1 MIMEKRVLSNGVEI
15 PAIGLGVY
23 LSPEGQA
30 TADSVRWAVEA
41 GYRHIDTAA
50 VYGNEVGVGRGIKAS
65 GIDRKDCK
73 RNFPCHKEACNSQNP
88 YWI

>member
-30 TADSVRWAVEA
+30 
-41 GYRHIDTAA
+41 
-50 VYGNEVGVGRGIKAS
+50 NGRFGALGSGS
-65 GIDRKDCK
+65 GI
-73 RNFPCHKEACNSQNP
+73 PS
-88 YWI
+88 Y

>member
-30 TADSVRWAVEA
+30 TADSDAL
-41 GYRHIDTAA
+41 GS
-50 VYGNEVGVGRGIKAS
+50 GS
-65 GIDRKDCK
+65 GI
-73 RNFPCHKEACNSQNP
+73 SS
-88 YWI
+88 Y